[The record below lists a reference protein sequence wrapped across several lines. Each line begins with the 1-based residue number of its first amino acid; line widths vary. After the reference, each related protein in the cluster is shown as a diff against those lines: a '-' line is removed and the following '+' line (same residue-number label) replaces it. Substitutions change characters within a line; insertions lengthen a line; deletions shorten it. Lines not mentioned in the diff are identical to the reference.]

1 MAEIDR
7 HKRVTILAVLALI
20 STLVLAACQG
30 SSSGKPP
37 IHPVP
42 NMDYQPRI
50 NPQAESPVFPDLA
63 GMRTPVPGTVA
74 RGQLNEEATYYT
86 GKDSSGNFIRGF
98 PVPVTMELLERG
110 RERYDIYCSACHSR
124 LGDGKGILS
133 RYGFPEIA
141 SHQDPRLVEIEE
153 GYLFDVLT
161 NGYNNMPAYRNQ
173 VPVPD
178 RWAVIAYMRA
188 LQRSQQTTADDL
200 PAEELDRL
208 KQN

>member
-1 MAEIDR
+1 MATIDR
-7 HKRVTILAVLALI
+7 HKRVTTLAGLALI
-20 STLVLAACQG
+20 LILAMAACRG
-30 SSSGKPP
+30 SPSGKPP
-37 IHPVP
+37 IHPVL
-42 NMDYQPRI
+42 NMDFQPRVS
-50 NPQAESPVFPDLA
+50 PQAESPVFQDLA

-74 RGQLNEEATYYT
+74 RGQLNEDAAYYT
-86 GKDSSGNFIRGF
+86 GKDSSGAFVRGF

-110 RERYDIYCSACHSR
+110 HERYDIYCSPCHSR
-124 LGDGKGILS
+124 LGDGKGVLS

-153 GYLFDVLT
+153 GYLFEAVT

-188 LQRSQQTTADDL
+188 LQRSQQATADDL
-200 PAEELDRL
+200 PAEKRNKL
-208 KQN
+208 KRH